1 MNTNKKLKKLNIK
14 VKIKPK
20 SDLASNSET
29 ENPTTETPVPV
40 KVTGFERTVSDSLS
54 SKSDYWFVAD
64 DGNLIFERDIGYCS
78 DDNLF
83 KTANY
88 YTDKNLAEWCR
99 CSDELTRKMRRWAAE
114 HNVEPFDWQCGN
126 YEKYYITFDAAFYE
140 FNIYSN
146 TFCPYPNTVYF
157 NTKEI
162 AELAIKEFGNEIE
175 WLAENRPEWF

>member
-1 MNTNKKLKKLNIK
+1 MNTKKKIKKINVK
-14 VKIKPK
+14 VKVKPRP
-20 SDLASNSET
+20 DLANSET
-29 ENPTTETPVPV
+29 ENV
-40 KVTGFERTVSDSLS
+40 D
-54 SKSDYWFVAD
+54 
-64 DGNLIFERDIGYCS
+64 
-78 DDNLF
+78 
-83 KTANY
+83 
-88 YTDKNLAEWCR
+88 LAEWCSR
-99 CSDELTRKMRRWAAE
+99 SDALNRKMRRWAAE